1 MKKLLPLAVIGAALL
16 VGNAE
21 AGTQILWRSSTTGTI
36 AAPATTE
43 PPSETPPPI
52 VIPPSGPTLT
62 LSYSGQL
69 VVSAGANV
77 SLSPVVSN
85 GSGQYAYSHFEALP
99 LGITF
104 DGPTGKLGGK
114 ALVRGSYSISIAVTD
129 KASGDSTMTS
139 ITLIVS

>member
-1 MKKLLPLAVIGAALL
+1 MKLIPLAFVGAALL

-43 PPSETPPPI
+43 PPTEIPPPI
-52 VIPPSGPTLT
+52 VIPPSDPTLT

-69 VVSAGANV
+69 VVSAGATV

-104 DGPTGKLGGK
+104 NGSTGKISGK
-114 ALVRGSYSISIAVTD
+114 ALVPGSYSIEIVVTD

>member
-1 MKKLLPLAVIGAALL
+1 MKKLIPLAVIGAALL

-21 AGTQILWRSSTTGTI
+21 AGTQILWRSSTTGAI
-36 AAPATTE
+36 AAPATTK
-43 PPSETPPPI
+43 PPTETPPPI
-52 VIPPSGPTLT
+52 VTPPSGLT

-104 DGPTGKLGGK
+104 DGSTGKLGGK

>member
-1 MKKLLPLAVIGAALL
+1 MKLIPLAVIGAALM

-21 AGTQILWRSSTTGTI
+21 AGTQIVWRSSTTGAI

-43 PPSETPPPI
+43 PPTETPPPI
-52 VIPPSGPTLT
+52 VTPPSGPTLT

-69 VVSAGANV
+69 AVSAGASV
-77 SLSPVVSN
+77 SLSPVVSH
-85 GSGQYAYSHFEALP
+85 GSGQYTYSYFQSLP
-99 LGITF
+99 LGLTF
-104 DGPTGKLGGK
+104 DGSTGKLGGK

-139 ITLIVS
+139 ITLVVS